1 MLQTLV
7 TIHSWTRWLVLA
19 ALVGA
24 IVVGVVRFR
33 AKAEWS
39 PHLHQV
45 AVMAIDIQVAIG
57 AIIWLFYD
65 GAKRGFFYA
74 VLHPVAMLLAL
85 GVAHAGFAIAKR
97 RDEPRSWVIA
107 TSAYS
112 VALLLIVGGIP
123 WDRL

>member
-19 ALVGA
+19 ALLGA
-24 IVVGVVRFR
+24 IVLGYLRFR
-33 AKAEWS
+33 ANAEWN
-39 PHLHQV
+39 PYVHQV
-45 AVMAIDIQVAIG
+45 GVMVIDIQVAIG
-57 AIIWLFYD
+57 AVIWLFYD

-85 GVAHAGFAIAKR
+85 GVAHAGFGIAKR
-97 RDEPRSWVIA
+97 RNEPKSWLIA
-107 TSAYS
+107 TSAYV
-112 VALLLIVGGIP
+112 VALLLIIAAIP

>member
-24 IVVGVVRFR
+24 IVLGYLRFR
-33 AKAEWS
+33 ARAEWS
-39 PHLHQV
+39 PHFHQV
-45 AVMAIDIQVAIG
+45 AVMVIDIQVAIG
-57 AIIWLFYD
+57 AVIWLFYD

-85 GVAHAGFAIAKR
+85 GVAHAGFGIAKR
-97 RDEPRSWVIA
+97 RNEPKSWLIA
-107 TSAYS
+107 TVAY
-112 VALLLIVGGIP
+112 VASLVFIVAAIP

>member
-19 ALVGA
+19 GLVGA
-24 IVVGVVRFR
+24 IVFGYLRFR

-39 PHLHQV
+39 PHFHQA
-45 AVMAIDIQVAIG
+45 AVMLVDIQVAIG
-57 AIIWLFYD
+57 VVIWLFYD

-85 GVAHAGFAIAKR
+85 AVAHAGFGIAKR
-97 RDEPRSWVIA
+97 RNEPKSWLIA
-107 TSAYS
+107 TVAYTAS
-112 VALLLIVGGIP
+112 LVLIVAAIP